1 VPPRPSWRGFIR
13 LSLVNVPVRLYPATA
28 SQATIG
34 FNQLHRECGSRINMK
49 RWCKSCEREVGWDD
63 VVKGYEYGRDKYVTM
78 EKEEIDNVRLE
89 TSEAIRLV
97 EFVDADELPSLYVE
111 DAHYL
116 VPDGRVAGEAYAV
129 LREAMKGKVGI
140 GKLVQNGRER
150 VVAIQPWDRALVM
163 YTLHYADEVRTLEEI
178 GLEAPRE
185 KPSAAELALARQLV
199 DSVSG
204 HFDLSAYKDEY
215 RDALMKVIRQKVEGE
230 EVTPTYSGE
239 EPQVIDLMEALKG
252 SLDKAGKAK
261 KKPAR
266 AELPAGKRAAASERE
281 GREARPKRRA
291 RGGR

>member
-1 VPPRPSWRGFIR
+1 MAPRPSWRGFLR

-28 SQATIG
+28 SQATVS
-34 FNQLHRECGSRINMK
+34 FNQLHRECGERINMK
-49 RWCKSCEREVGWDD
+49 RWCKACEREVEWDE
-63 VVKGYEYGRDKYVTM
+63 VVKGYEYGRGKYVRL
-78 EKEEIDNVRLE
+78 EKDEIDNVKLE
-89 TSEAIRLV
+89 TSEAIKLL
-97 EFVDADELPSLYVE
+97 EFVEDDELPSLYVQ

-140 GKLVQNGRER
+140 GKLVQSGRER

-185 KPSAAELALARQLV
+185 KPSDAELALARQLV

-204 HFDLSAYKDEY
+204 HFDISSYKDEY

-230 EVTPTYSGE
+230 EVTPTYAGE
-239 EPQVIDLMEALKG
+239 EPQVIDLMEALKA

-266 AELPAGKRAAASERE
+266 AELPAGKRAAAAERAAKE
-281 GREARPKRRA
+281 DRPKRRA